1 MRWRTGDKE
10 IKKSRDKEKLQ
21 SIPGIIC
28 AEQPERLRNSHTNC
42 SLFMKHPP
50 GEIISL

>member
-10 IKKSRDKEKLQ
+10 IKKSRFLP

-28 AEQPERLRNSHTNC
+28 AEQPERLRK
-42 SLFMKHPP
+42 SLFMKHPT
-50 GEIISL
+50 GEIINL